1 MKRKGNLYQEICKI
15 ENIIS
20 AFREVCRNTKNKK
33 KVEKFKAFQCVQVSR
48 IYDILINKSYVVGP
62 YHKFV
67 IYEPKKRHVVSQNLE
82 DKVINHLVARHILMP
97 AIFPGLIDSNVAS
110 RKGLGTARGL
120 SYFYHY
126 NEICKK
132 KYEQYYVLKCDIQN
146 FFHSIDHEILKK
158 KILRRIKDKDAIKI
172 VFDLIDS
179 EEEGL
184 GIGNMTSQ
192 ILAIFYLDDLDK
204 FIKEKLKIKYYVRYQ
219 DDFCLWH
226 PSKEYLRHCLKE
238 ISKFLVTDGLM
249 FNRKTRIF
257 SSKENFIYLG
267 RGKDGRYAKRR
278 EIRRKLKKREY
289 LYKSGRIPLNSFV
302 SSIRNYRYYSGI

>member
-1 MKRKGNLYQEICKI
+1 MKRVNNVYKNTYKL
-15 ENIIS
+15 ENIIETYNKQI
-20 AFREVCRNTKNKK
+20 RVNTKNKRK
-33 KVEKFKAFQCVQVSR
+33 IENFEDYYSINITNVQN
-48 IYDILINKSYVVGP
+48 ILETRNYIPNKYNI
-62 YHKFV
+62 FA
-67 IYEPKKRHVVSQNLE
+67 IYEPKFRIVMSQTIR
-82 DKVINHLVARHILMP
+82 DKLINHLVARHILMP

-257 SSKENFIYLG
+257 SPKENFIYLG
-267 RGKDGRYAKRR
+267 RGKDGRYAG
-278 EIRRKLKKREY
+278 EVAKLC
-289 LYKSGRIPLNSFV
+289 
-302 SSIRNYRYYSGI
+302 